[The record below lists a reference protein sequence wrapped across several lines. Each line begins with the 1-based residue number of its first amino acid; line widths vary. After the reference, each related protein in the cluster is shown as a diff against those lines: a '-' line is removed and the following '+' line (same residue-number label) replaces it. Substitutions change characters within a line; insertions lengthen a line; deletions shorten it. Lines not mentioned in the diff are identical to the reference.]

1 MHACVHTHTC
11 IITYTCS
18 CCFLPKLVPCVVRYP
33 RAQSREA
40 ETHLWAQGGSGSL
53 SQSRSP
59 ASRPTRGP
67 HAHGPS
73 TGKPSSAEPC
83 RTNEAISGEES
94 QQCCSP
100 SSAAC
105 QALGSSQP
113 LQAPRLQ
120 SACRTHPMQPH
131 GPPCALPVAV
141 PAWGTQNYT
150 LLGRSPCFWYSFR
163 LSWVGFFLH
172 C

>member
-18 CCFLPKLVPCVVRYP
+18 CGFLPKLAPCGVRYP

-40 ETHLWAQGGSGSL
+40 ETHLWAQGGGSGSF
-53 SQSRSP
+53 SRSRSP
-59 ASRPTRGP
+59 ASCPTQGP
-67 HAHGPS
+67 RAHGLS

-83 RTNEAISGEES
+83 GTNEAISGEES

-100 SSAAC
+100 SSAVC

-113 LQAPRLQ
+113 SQAPRLQ
-120 SACRTHPMQPH
+120 STCRTHPTQPQGLPH
-131 GPPCALPVAV
+131 ALPVAI
-141 PAWGTQNYT
+141 PAWGTQNYM
-150 LLGRSPCFWYSFR
+150 LLGRCPRFWYSFR
-163 LSWVGFFLH
+163 LSWAGFF
-172 C
+172 